1 MSDPDGHNVGT
12 PDARPLDLG
21 RERSVAAIVAA
32 TARLYAQFPFLFLAL
47 ALAVVAPYE
56 LAVLAITGTG
66 PLGHFGSVD
75 WILLLIKTAL
85 VTPLVSALHMHAVV
99 LVGEGRRPAFNQ
111 VAVKGV
117 RVLPVVA
124 AASVMS
130 GSGIFLGLLVFIIP
144 GILLAVGWA
153 VVAQA
158 AALER
163 VGWLDA
169 LRSSRRLTEN
179 HYWHVFALL
188 IVVGIVNDGLFLGAR
203 SLPLGNAED
212 PISVIGGVAIETI
225 LASISAL
232 TLALLY
238 FDLRARPRPARAGA
252 YESRDL
258 RDLD

>member
-1 MSDPDGHNVGT
+1 MADPHDPGVGT
-12 PDARPLDLG
+12 RDVRALDLG
-21 RERSVAAIVAA
+21 RERSVRAIVVA
-32 TARLYAQFPFLFLAL
+32 TARLYGQFPFLFLAL
-47 ALAVVAPYE
+47 ALAVMAPYE

-66 PLGHFGSVD
+66 PLGHFGRVD
-75 WILLLIKTAL
+75 WILLLIKTSL
-85 VTPLVSALHMHAVV
+85 LTPLVSALHMHAVV
-99 LVGEGRRPAFNQ
+99 LVGEGRRPRFGP
-111 VAVKGV
+111 VAVKGA

-130 GSGIFLGLLVFIIP
+130 GIGIFLGLLAFVIP
-144 GILLAVGWA
+144 GILLTLAWA

-158 AALER
+158 AAVEG

-179 HYWHVFALL
+179 HYWHVLGLL
-188 IVVGIVNDGLFLGAR
+188 IVVGIVTNGIFQGAT
-203 SLPLGNAED
+203 SIPLGGAES
-212 PISVIGGVAIETI
+212 PGSVVGGIAIATV

-238 FDLRARPRPARAGA
+238 FDLKARPQLARGGA